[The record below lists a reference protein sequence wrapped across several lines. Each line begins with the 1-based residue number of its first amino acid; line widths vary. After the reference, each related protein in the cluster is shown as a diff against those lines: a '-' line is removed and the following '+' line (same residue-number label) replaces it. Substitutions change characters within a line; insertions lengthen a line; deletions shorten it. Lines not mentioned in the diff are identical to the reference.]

1 MPIATRP
8 CRAALFRRK
17 TKLQHFH
24 ARGRQQVEAFKR
36 EVNDDPDATNQQR
49 RATREHVA
57 REREQQ
63 IAAAQT
69 QLPRVEKIKK
79 AQGKPAE
86 SVRLSTTDP
95 EAVMIK
101 MAGGGF
107 RLVLNAQL
115 ATDTA
120 SQVIVGR
127 TAAATWATGADGRA
141 TAGMLRATP
150 REMLVDGGFAKRETT
165 EQLAATTTMH
175 TPV

>member
-1 MPIATRP
+1 MPIATPP
-8 CRAALFRRK
+8 CRVALFRRK
-17 TKLQHFH
+17 AKLQHFH
-24 ARGRQQVEAFKR
+24 ARARQQVEVFKR

-49 RATREHVA
+49 RAAREHVA

-69 QLPRVEKIKK
+69 QLHRVEKDKK

-86 SVRLSTTDP
+86 SVRLSTADA

-107 RLVLNAQL
+107 RLALNAQL

-120 SQVIVGR
+120 NQVIVG
-127 TAAATWATGADGRA
+127 
-141 TAGMLRATP
+141 
-150 REMLVDGGFAKRETT
+150 
-165 EQLAATTTMH
+165 
-175 TPV
+175 